1 MTNTDNLPSA
11 GGAGDRAGVKR
22 ALVIGDGSWGT
33 TLALRLARNGISTV
47 LWSAFPEQAAA
58 MTKARS
64 NEAFLPGIAFPDE
77 LTATADPFAAADGV
91 DLVVSVVPTQ
101 YVSQVALKFEDALKG
116 NIPMVTASKGLE
128 IDTFRTP
135 SEILRRVLGERS
147 ICVLTGPSHAE
158 EVALDLPVSVVAGC
172 ADADYAKRVQAAFNA
187 ETFRVYTTADGYG
200 AELAAALK
208 NVIALA
214 AGICD
219 GLALGDNA
227 KSALLTRGI
236 VEMARFGKARGADV
250 RTFFGLAGLGDLVT
264 TCTSK
269 HSRNRSVGELIGK
282 GHTLRQILDDMKM
295 VAEGVWTTKALFG
308 PEANEDKVS
317 MPIAEQVHAVLF
329 EGRDPREAVDALMNR
344 EPTVEMDGLFDGLI

>member
-1 MTNTDNLPSA
+1 MSA
-11 GGAGDRAGVKR
+11 SERGGVER

-33 TLALRLARNGISTV
+33 TLALRLARNGIQTR
-47 LWSAFPEQAAA
+47 LWSAFPEQEASMARD
-58 MTKARS
+58 RS
-64 NEAFLPGIAFPDE
+64 NEAFLPGVPFPE
-77 LTATADPFAAADGV
+77 TLRTSADPFSAAADV

-101 YVSQVALKFEDALKG
+101 YVGQVALRFEDALPG
-116 NIPMVTASKGLE
+116 DMPIVTASKGLE

-158 EVALDLPVSVVAGC
+158 EVARDLPASIVAGSE
-172 ADADYAKRVQAAFNA
+172 DLEYAKKVQAAFNSD
-187 ETFRVYTTADGYG
+187 TFRVYTTKDGYG

-219 GLALGDNA
+219 GLELGDNA

-236 VEMARFGKARGADV
+236 VEMARFGRARGADV
-250 RTFFGLAGLGDLVT
+250 RTFFGLAGFGDLVT

-269 HSRNRSVGELIGK
+269 HSRNRSVGEAIGRGK
-282 GHTLRQILDDMKM
+282 TLRQVLDEMNM

-308 PEANEDKVS
+308 PEAMDDPVS

-329 EGRDPREAVDALMNR
+329 DGKDPREAVDSLMQR
-344 EPTVEMDGLFDGLI
+344 EPTGEMDGLFEGMG